1 MAVIRPSRPQY
12 KPEDN
17 LTVAGQYYVVCSAVN
32 QGVPNEKYPGKTLI
46 AIEFTLVDE
55 RFPKLKGKKT
65 AIVCGETIY
74 QDRLTG
80 RKSHLLQ
87 YAEMMGVMDAKRGY
101 DPETHLDQYYMVGC
115 EIHSGK
121 AMVRTIMPMPH
132 PSVGMA
138 ASAKLPQTAE
148 MPAAPSGDD
157 VVPF

>member
-1 MAVIRPSRPQY
+1 MKISPSRPQY

-17 LTVAGQYYVVCSAVN
+17 LLVAGQYYVLCTGVN
-32 QGVPNEKYPGKTLI
+32 QGLPNEKYPGKTLI
-46 AIEFTLVDE
+46 AIEFTVVDE

-80 RKSHLLQ
+80 KKSYLLQ
-87 YAEMMGVMDAKRGY
+87 YAEMMGITDAKRGY
-101 DPETHLDQYYMVGC
+101 DPEVHLDQYYMVGC
-115 EIHSGK
+115 EVFAGR
-121 AMVRTIMPMPH
+121 ACVRTIMPMPH

-138 ASAKLPQTAE
+138 ASAKLPVAAE
-148 MPAAPSGDD
+148 MPQSVAGDD